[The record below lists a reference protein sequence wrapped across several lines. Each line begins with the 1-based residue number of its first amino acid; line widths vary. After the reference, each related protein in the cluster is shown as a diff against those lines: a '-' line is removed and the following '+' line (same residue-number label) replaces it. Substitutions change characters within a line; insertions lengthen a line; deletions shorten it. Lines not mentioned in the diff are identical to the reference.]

1 MLREV
6 GGAGHVAYPLV
17 GDTVNIGSRL
27 ESLAPAGGVLIGA
40 RTYVQ
45 LPAGTVVAPRLGL
58 RVKGKEDPV
67 NAFLL
72 LALP

>member
-1 MLREV
+1 
-6 GGAGHVAYPLV
+6 
-17 GDTVNIGSRL
+17 
-27 ESLAPAGGVLIGA
+27 VLIGA

-72 LALP
+72 LAVP